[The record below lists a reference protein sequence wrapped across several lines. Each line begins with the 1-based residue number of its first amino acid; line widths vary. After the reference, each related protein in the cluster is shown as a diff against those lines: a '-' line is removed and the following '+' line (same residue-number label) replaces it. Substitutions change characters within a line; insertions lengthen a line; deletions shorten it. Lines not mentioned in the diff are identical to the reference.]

1 MSKDIL
7 KALGE
12 LEREKGISPDV
23 VIEAIRAALES
34 GYKKNYSKANNFS
47 IESDIETGEYKL
59 FADKTVVEVVN
70 DPQQEISLE
79 EANQINT
86 SYELGD
92 IVKIEIQPKKDFGRI
107 AAQTARQVI
116 LQKIREAEREN
127 IFSEFVNRESDLIDG
142 LVQRVSRGNIYID
155 LGKIEGVITQS
166 EQIPGEQFRQGSR
179 LKSVIIEVKNSG
191 KGASILLSRTH
202 PDLIKRLFEL
212 EVPEIH
218 DGVLEIRSISREAG
232 SRTKIAIH
240 SNDPNVD
247 PVGSCVGNKG
257 IRVRT
262 IIDEINGEKIDIVVY
277 NDNPSIFIA
286 NSLGPAKINNVDV
299 NMEEKSAVAVVPDNQ
314 LSLAIGK
321 EGQNARLA
329 AKLTG
334 WRIDIISETQS
345 LERENNESDSQD
357 SLDKENTVEDMNLD
371 NQEDNVVEDIN
382 LDNDL
387 DQNNEVE

>member
-7 KALGE
+7 RALGE
-12 LEREKGISPDV
+12 LEREKGISPEV

-34 GYKKNYSKANNFS
+34 GYKKNFSKANNFS

-59 FADKTVVEVVN
+59 YADKNVVETVVE
-70 DPQQEISLE
+70 PQLEISLA
-79 EANQINT
+79 EART
-86 SYELGD
+86 MKSSYDIGD

-127 IFSEFVNRESDLIDG
+127 IFSEFEGRESDLIDG
-142 LVQRVSRGNIYID
+142 VVQRINRGNIYID

-166 EQIPGEQFRQGSR
+166 EQIPGEEFSQGYR
-179 LKSVIIEVKNSG
+179 LKAVILEVKNSG
-191 KGASILLSRTH
+191 KGANILLSRTH
-202 PDLIKRLFEL
+202 PDLVKRLFEL

-218 DGVLEIRSISREAG
+218 DGVIEIHNISREAG
-232 SRTKIAIH
+232 SRSKIAIS

-257 IRVRT
+257 VRVKT

-277 NDNPSIFIA
+277 DKDPSIFIA
-286 NSLGPAKINNVDV
+286 NSLGPAKTLKVLAD
-299 NMEEKSAVAVVPDNQ
+299 EEHKTATAVVPDNQ

-334 WRIDIISETQS
+334 WKIDIISETQA
-345 LERENNESDSQD
+345 LERNIKSSENETV
-357 SLDKENTVEDMNLD
+357 ENT
-371 NQEDNVVEDIN
+371 DIS
-382 LDNDL
+382 
-387 DQNNEVE
+387 EVE